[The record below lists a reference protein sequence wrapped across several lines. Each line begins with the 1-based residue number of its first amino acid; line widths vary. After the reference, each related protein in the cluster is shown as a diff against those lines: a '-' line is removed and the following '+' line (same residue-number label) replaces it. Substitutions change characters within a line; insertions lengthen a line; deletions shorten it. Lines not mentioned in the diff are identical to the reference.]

1 MPQGGGVRG
10 CKELREASMV
20 TWWAKGLSTTDLATL
35 WARYGSVLPALRLV
49 SLLDNAGAT
58 AAQPAP
64 MACSGWR
71 RGWARARSP
80 SRDLPPPHSLQFSIG
95 FELHLAVIYKIS
107 KIHTTSLSS
116 LQEGAQEKAVAH
128 AMRHSTAQHRRSIG
142 LGGMRQGPRRAHV
155 ALLLA
160 ETL

>member
-1 MPQGGGVRG
+1 VPQGGGMRG

-58 AAQPAP
+58 AGHD

-80 SRDLPPPHSLQFSIG
+80 SRDLPPPHSLQFSIR
-95 FELHLAVIYKIS
+95 LQTPPVIYKY
-107 KIHTTSLSS
+107 KELSS
-116 LQEGAQEKAVAH
+116 PKYRKYIL
-128 AMRHSTAQHRRSIG
+128 RRSAACRKA
-142 LGGMRQGPRRAHV
+142 LKKRPRGARHAPLDG
-155 ALLLA
+155 AA
-160 ETL
+160 

>member
-58 AAQPAP
+58 AGPDGVQ
-64 MACSGWR
+64 R
-71 RGWARARSP
+71 
-80 SRDLPPPHSLQFSIG
+80 
-95 FELHLAVIYKIS
+95 LA
-107 KIHTTSLSS
+107 
-116 LQEGAQEKAVAH
+116 E
-128 AMRHSTAQHRRSIG
+128 G
-142 LGGMRQGPRRAHV
+142 LGAG
-155 ALLLA
+155 ALSQP
-160 ETL
+160 